1 MGTRQTYVSKKWPER
16 KVLIAEELAKSR
28 YDIVSLQEIWSR
40 GDFEFI
46 SQKIEDVLPYSHYFY
61 SGVNGSGVCVFSRYP
76 IIDAFTY
83 RYSLNGYM
91 YNITHGDWFGGK
103 AAGYCLIDHPKQPIH
118 FFSTHMHAD
127 YNEKR
132 QYLPHRI
139 VQSYQLSQFIE
150 HLTQPTDAVIVCGD
164 MNCEPSQLC
173 YRVIKDVTCLV
184 DAWDKHGKVKHGCY
198 GNTSNVSHNTF
209 SGDRNTSNTLQ
220 GGPDDGKRIDYIFY
234 RCTQGSLE
242 CVDCEVSMG
251 LVPGKNFSFSDH
263 EAVAASFV
271 VKESALNKT
280 DSIQEAGPDVK
291 KSQEALS
298 DTQEVISKALD
309 NLSSQNHFQIF
320 VACVMFLFVISPII
334 FPVGEHSP
342 LSLHHVAGKILYLVR
357 IFTTII
363 LTGFIFYLILNTRD
377 EYSAYRSVQQ
387 MIGIQLN
394 QISPRKRMKF
404 LTVK

>member
-1 MGTRQTYVSKKWPER
+1 MWAER
-16 KVLIAEELAKSR
+16 KVLIAEELAKGR

-61 SGVNGSGVCVFSRYP
+61 SGIIGSGVCVFSRYP

-118 FFSTHMHAD
+118 FFSTHMHAE
-127 YNEKR
+127 YNESR
-132 QYLPHRI
+132 QYLPHRT
-139 VQSYQLSQFIE
+139 VQSYQLSQFIQ
-150 HLTQPTDAVIVCGD
+150 HLTQPTDTVIVCGD

-173 YRVIKDVTCLV
+173 YRVIKDVTGLV
-184 DAWDKHGKVKHGCY
+184 DAWDKHGKVKPGCC
-198 GNTSNVSHNTF
+198 GNTSDVSHNTF
-209 SGDRNTSNTLQ
+209 SGDRNASNTLK
-220 GGPDDGKRIDYIFY
+220 GVPDDGHRIDYIFY
-234 RCTQGSLE
+234 RSTQGSLE
-242 CVDCEVSMG
+242 CVDCEVTMG

-280 DSIQEAGPDVK
+280 DSIHRTGPNVK

-298 DTQEVISKALD
+298 DTKKVISKAID
-309 NLSSQNHFQIF
+309 NLSSQNYFQIF
-320 VACVMFLFVISPII
+320 ITCAMLFFVISPVF

-357 IFTTII
+357 IFTTVI
-363 LTGFIFYLILNTRD
+363 LSGFMFYLILNTRD

-387 MIGIQLN
+387 MIAIQLN
-394 QISPRKRMKF
+394 QISPRK
-404 LTVK
+404 

>member
-1 MGTRQTYVSKKWPER
+1 MSKKWPER

-61 SGVNGSGVCVFSRYP
+61 SGVIGSRLCVFSRYP

-309 NLSSQNHFQIF
+309 NLSSQNYFQIF
-320 VACVMFLFVISPII
+320 VACVMLLFVISPII